1 MKLLT
6 FWRQNQT
13 VGSTDIVYFPLYKV
27 ALTFKSI
34 DGILVGDLQ
43 MKAIEKHFHVFPFIM
58 LYKVVLTLESVEE
71 IHCVSIQMKAFE
83 LYISLIMV

>member
-1 MKLLT
+1 
-6 FWRQNQT
+6 
-13 VGSTDIVYFPLYKV
+13 
-27 ALTFKSI
+27 
-34 DGILVGDLQ
+34 

-71 IHCVSIQMKAFE
+71 IHCVSIQMKAIE